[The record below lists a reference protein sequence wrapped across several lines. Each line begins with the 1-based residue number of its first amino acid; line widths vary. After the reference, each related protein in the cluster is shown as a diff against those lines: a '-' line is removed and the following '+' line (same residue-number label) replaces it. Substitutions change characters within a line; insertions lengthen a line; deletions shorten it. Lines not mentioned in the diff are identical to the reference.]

1 MVLLLTSSGCCV
13 QLERWQFQTNR
24 GFILRGFHSIPS
36 GKPLLHMLH
45 GNGFSSLMYQPLLSM
60 LSEHFDLFLSDAQ
73 GHGDSDHG
81 GIFVGWNQSAE
92 LALAALQAHLPLF
105 GDVQVYA
112 LGHSFGA
119 VLTAII
125 NSQANS
131 PFCRVILLDPV
142 LFTPWMLSAMQGLDW
157 IGLYRFNPLAKKAL
171 KRRQHWPDSNQAA
184 QYLQQRA
191 LFANWHPDALAAYIR
206 HSMAHEPAGIRLKC
220 RPEREA
226 EIFASYPKRLWQSLR
241 QPCSDTLVLYGDQ
254 SYPFVAKAVTRWQ
267 QLNHAVQIR
276 QVSGDHCFMQQHPSQ
291 TAALILQ
298 HWLPEKTG

>member
-1 MVLLLTSSGCCV
+1 V
-13 QLERWQFQTNR
+13 QLERWQFPTNR
-24 GFILRGFHSIPS
+24 GFTLRGFHSVPS

-81 GIFVGWNQSAE
+81 GLFVGWNQSAE
-92 LALAALQAHLPLF
+92 LALAALRAHLPLF

-131 PFCRVILLDPV
+131 PFRQVILLDPV
-142 LFTPWMLSAMQGLDW
+142 LFTPWMLRTMQGLDLL
-157 IGLYRFNPLAKKAL
+157 GLYRFNPLAKKAL
-171 KRRQHWPDSNQAA
+171 KRRQHWPDPTQAA
-184 QYLQQRA
+184 EYLQQRA
-191 LFANWHPDALAAYIR
+191 LFASWHPDALAAYIH
-206 HSMAHEPAGIRLKC
+206 HSMVQESGGIRLKC

-267 QLNHAVQIR
+267 QLNQAVHIR
-276 QVSGDHCFMQQHPSQ
+276 QVRGDHCFMQQQPSQ

-298 HWLPEKTG
+298 HWLPAKTG